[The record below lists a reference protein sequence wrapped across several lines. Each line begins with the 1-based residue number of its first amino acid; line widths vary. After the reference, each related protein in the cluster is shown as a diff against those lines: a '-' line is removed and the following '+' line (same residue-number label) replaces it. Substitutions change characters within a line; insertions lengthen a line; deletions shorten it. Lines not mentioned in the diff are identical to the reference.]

1 MAKYKVYSDYGT
13 HRLVEKD
20 IDTLEEVINVID
32 NIIYKEDAHYLIIK
46 EDIEPD
52 IIAIRSIEEFEQYKE
67 IYKGKE
73 KTYGII
79 KNTIK

>member
-1 MAKYKVYSDYGT
+1 MKYKIYSDYGT
-13 HRLVEKD
+13 HRLVD
-20 IDTLEEVINVID
+20 TVNTLEEAINVID